1 MVTHTVQHDWKATR
15 DFWEFYMEQYGE
27 MADIP
32 ARPQHKRRLQNDPQ
46 STSSLIFVY
55 ASNRNEISNPE
66 VAHLL
71 VPCNLETAHYVVQFQ
86 DWHTIPDSECNLEIA
101 KIPRLHGTYLLACW
115 DSFIYWRPWVVI
127 LKLFGDCNQWY
138 WSSCTLSSLCMGLLT
153 KDGSYLASGSWQGKL
168 EVGVSSSWPLT
179 FNLWDTYPWSLH
191 AIA

>member
-1 MVTHTVQHDWKATR
+1 
-15 DFWEFYMEQYGE
+15 MEQYGE

-101 KIPRLHGTYLLACW
+101 KIPRLHGTYLLAC
-115 DSFIYWRPWVVI
+115 
-127 LKLFGDCNQWY
+127 
-138 WSSCTLSSLCMGLLT
+138 
-153 KDGSYLASGSWQGKL
+153 
-168 EVGVSSSWPLT
+168 
-179 FNLWDTYPWSLH
+179 
-191 AIA
+191 